1 MKFAVVA
8 EFFERIA
15 QESSRLTITQLLAD
29 LFGKA
34 NQKEA
39 MIISY
44 LSLGILRASYRGC
57 QFNMAEKS
65 VAKVIAQIL
74 AIDLKDVTRLAQ
86 QTGDLGSVLTAHGGK
101 QEKNTQS
108 LVVVYQQLEELEA
121 VSGTGAQEE
130 KAQKLFSILQSVDA
144 LSGQYVV
151 RIVLGKLRLGFSDM
165 TIIDALSWMLV
176 GDKSLRDRIEHAYNI
191 CADIGLITFLLKEK
205 GKEGLDEVS
214 IVVGIPIRPAAAERL
229 PTAQD
234 IIDKLGGC
242 IAQPKLDGFR
252 LQVHIDNRKGEKK
265 RWFFSRNLLDMS
277 QMFPD
282 IIRALDDIA
291 VETVIAEGEA
301 IVFDEQTQ
309 RFLPFQETVKR
320 KRKHGVEEMAVELP
334 IKLFMFDILYLDG
347 KSLLDKPHKTRRQLL
362 LQVFH
367 RSHNYTVSV
376 IEERVIQNAHDLETY
391 FLENIESGL
400 EGLVVKKPESH
411 YQPGKRNFNWIKYK
425 RQEKGELE
433 DTIDCVVLGY
443 YYGEGKRA
451 AFGIGAFLVG
461 VYDKKHDRFETV
473 AKIGTGLKDPE
484 WFELKKKCDALKL
497 KEQPR
502 NVICAKELAPD
513 IWVTPQLVCIVRADE
528 ITQSPLHAAGKT
540 SQNLGLAL
548 RFPRFMG
555 YRPDKHATD
564 ATTVDEVK
572 ALFKHQRH
580 R

>member
-1 MKFAVVA
+1 MKFSVVA
-8 EFFERIA
+8 AIFERIA
-15 QESSRLTITQLLAD
+15 QESSRLTMTQLLAD

-34 NQKEA
+34 NPKEA

-44 LSLGILRASYRGC
+44 LSLGILRAPYRGS

-65 VAKVIAQIL
+65 VAKVIADFLQ
-74 AIDLKDVTRLAQ
+74 KDVSEITKAAH
-86 QTGDLGSVLTAHGGK
+86 QTGDLGSVLTAYGDK
-101 QEKNTQS
+101 QDTDKS
-108 LVVVYQQLEELEA
+108 LLAIYQQLEELEA
-121 VSGTGAQEE
+121 ISGAGSQEE
-130 KAQKLFSILQSVDA
+130 KAQKLFSILESVDA
-144 LSGQYVV
+144 LSGQYIV

-176 GDKSLRDRIEHAYNI
+176 GNKSLHERIEHAYNI
-191 CADIGLITFLLKEK
+191 CADIGLIAYLLKEK

-234 IIDKLGGC
+234 IIDKLGPC
-242 IAQPKLDGFR
+242 VAQPKLDGFR
-252 LQVHIDNRKGEKK
+252 LQVHVDNRKGQKK
-265 RWFFSRNLLDMS
+265 RWFYSRNLLDMS

-282 IIRALDDIA
+282 IVKALDDLA

-320 KRKHGVEEMAVELP
+320 KRKHGVEEVAAELP
-334 IKLFMFDILYLDG
+334 IKLFMFDILYLNG
-347 KSLLDKPHKTRRQLL
+347 ESLLDKAHKTRRQLL

-367 RSHNYTVSV
+367 RNHDVMVSV
-376 IEERVIQNAHDLETY
+376 IEERVLQNAHDLENY

-400 EGLVVKKPESH
+400 EGLVVKKPEAH
-411 YQPGKRNFNWIKYK
+411 YQPGKRNFNWIKFK

-451 AFGIGAFLVG
+451 SFGIGAFLVG

-473 AKIGTGLKDPE
+473 AKIGTGLKDLE
-484 WFELKKKCDALKL
+484 WQELKKKCDAIKI
-497 KEQPR
+497 KEQPHD
-502 NVICAKELAPD
+502 VICAKELVPD
-513 IWVTPQLVCIVRADE
+513 VWVVPQIVCIIRADE
-528 ITQSPLHAAGKT
+528 ITRSPLHTAGKT
-540 SQNLGLAL
+540 KDELGLAL

-555 YRPDKHATD
+555 YRFDKTATE
-564 ATTVDEVK
+564 ATTVDELK
-572 ALFKHQRH
+572 TLFMHQRQ